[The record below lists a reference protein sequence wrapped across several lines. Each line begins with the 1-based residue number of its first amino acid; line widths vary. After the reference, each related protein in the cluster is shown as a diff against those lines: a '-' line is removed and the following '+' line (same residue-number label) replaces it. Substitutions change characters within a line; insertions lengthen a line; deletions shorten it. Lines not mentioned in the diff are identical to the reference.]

1 MWQANV
7 CASLWKWCRFFCE
20 GPPCTSVTSCT
31 MCIGDININSQMS
44 KEKRY
49 ILVRD
54 AARIDYFIQRII
66 PTEDTHALSHVF
78 AEVPS
83 WTGDRYGTWKIAS
96 LMDAKPEISEV
107 WDALRYKENDKQNK
121 KIARIHYPFYRRGR
135 GAPVNSIPGSFIN
148 RSRLFSNDSFAT
160 AAPRIYLFLV
170 RE

>member
-1 MWQANV
+1 MLIYV
-7 CASLWKWCRFFCE
+7 TGERVRVSVKVMSVLLC

-31 MCIGDININSQMS
+31 MCISDININSQMS

-83 WTGDRYGTWKIAS
+83 YWRYGT
-96 LMDAKPEISEV
+96 
-107 WDALRYKENDKQNK
+107 
-121 KIARIHYPFYRRGR
+121 
-135 GAPVNSIPGSFIN
+135 
-148 RSRLFSNDSFAT
+148 
-160 AAPRIYLFLV
+160 
-170 RE
+170 